1 MRALQ
6 DRLQWGRLLLT
17 EWSPLDSLTQ
27 YAEWFDK
34 EYTGTDFLFGTVASF
49 LGIVMVSVTFL
60 TISVLTTV
68 L

>member
-1 MRALQ
+1 MRVLQ
-6 DRLQWGRLLLT
+6 DRLQWVRSHLT

-27 YAEWFDK
+27 YVQWFDK
-34 EYTGTDFLFGTVASF
+34 EYTGTDFLYGTVASF

-60 TISVLTTV
+60 IISVLTTV

>member
-6 DRLQWGRLLLT
+6 EWLQWGRLLLT
-17 EWSPLDSLTQ
+17 EWTPLDSLTQ
-27 YAEWFDK
+27 YVEWFDK
-34 EYTGTDFLFGTVASF
+34 EYTGMDILYGTVASF

-60 TISVLTTV
+60 IISVLTTV

>member
-6 DRLQWGRLLLT
+6 EWLQWDRLLLT
-17 EWSPLDSLTQ
+17 EWTPLDSLTQ
-27 YAEWFDK
+27 YVEWFDK
-34 EYTGTDFLFGTVASF
+34 EYTGMDILYGTVASF

-60 TISVLTTV
+60 IISVLTTV

>member
-6 DRLQWGRLLLT
+6 EWLQWGRSLSI

-27 YAEWFDK
+27 YVEWFDK
-34 EYTGTDFLFGTVASF
+34 EYTGTDFLYGTVAS
-49 LGIVMVSVTFL
+49 LVGIVTVSVTFL
-60 TISVLTTV
+60 IISVLTIV

>member
-6 DRLQWGRLLLT
+6 DRLQWVRSHLT

-27 YAEWFDK
+27 YVQWFDK
-34 EYTGTDFLFGTVASF
+34 EYTGTDILYGTVASF

-60 TISVLTTV
+60 TIFVLTTV